1 MSKHYIKGF
10 VILVVLDVP
19 HGLWHHNVIGVFF
32 WHDWHVAY
40 VVFPSSLFC
49 SLIRLFL
56 KLFREVCAD
65 DLSHFVTSFLVSGD
79 ETSQPTSLP
88 CDNKDVRA
96 QTTTITKR
104 FAGLVARY
112 LLVLFFYC
120 VTGIEFG
127 DAEVCIRMFYDLI
140 MRQYDFRPPPYIFK
154 LIWSKL

>member
-1 MSKHYIKGF
+1 MSKHYIKGL

-40 VVFPSSLFC
+40 VIFPSCLFC
-49 SLIRLFL
+49 SLIRLSL

-112 LLVLFFYC
+112 LSLFLLRNWYQIRWRRSLYFQVLWSYNATVWF
-120 VTGIEFG
+120 
-127 DAEVCIRMFYDLI
+127 
-140 MRQYDFRPPPYIFK
+140 PPSSIY
-154 LIWSKL
+154 L

>member
-1 MSKHYIKGF
+1 MSKHYIKGL

-19 HGLWHHNVIGVFF
+19 QGLWHHNVIGVFF

-40 VVFPSSLFC
+40 VIFPSSLFC

-79 ETSQPTSLP
+79 ETSQLTSLP
-88 CDNKDVRA
+88 CDSKDVRA

-112 LLVLFFYC
+112 LLVFCFYC
-120 VTGIEFG
+120 VTSIKLSE
-127 DAEVCIRMFYDLI
+127 AEVCICKFYDLI